1 MPTAASPSLIDALT
15 RSALTRLTERRART
29 RRLPEP
35 ADMGTAF
42 GMEQWLDE
50 RDHQARPS
58 LGARA
63 RHAWLPRWLQ
73 PASAR

>member
-1 MPTAASPSLIDALT
+1 MLPAAAPSLLARLT
-15 RSALTRLTERRART
+15 RQRRAT

-50 RDHQARPS
+50 RDHGGRPATTPTRSARRS
-58 LGARA
+58 
-63 RHAWLPRWLQ
+63 WLPRWLQ
-73 PASAR
+73 GQPSP

>member
-1 MPTAASPSLIDALT
+1 MPPAAALALLARLT
-15 RSALTRLTERRART
+15 RQRRHI

-50 RDHQARPS
+50 RDRGGRPATAPAPS
-58 LGARA
+58 AKRS
-63 RHAWLPRWLQ
+63 WLSRWLQ
-73 PASAR
+73 SHPTP